1 VSVVPFVN
9 DPAGVQVDPLEYVL
23 QSLVNE
29 DLQGPL
35 DLGCN
40 YMLCLGETKCSH
52 KELLLF
58 ESVNLLMS
66 ILSSNITE
74 EEE

>member
-40 YMLCLGETKCSH
+40 YML
-52 KELLLF
+52 
-58 ESVNLLMS
+58 
-66 ILSSNITE
+66 
-74 EEE
+74 

>member
-1 VSVVPFVN
+1 MSFIPFVN
-9 DPAGVQVDPLEYVL
+9 DPAGVPVDPSEYVL

-40 YMLCLGETKCSH
+40 YML
-52 KELLLF
+52 
-58 ESVNLLMS
+58 
-66 ILSSNITE
+66 
-74 EEE
+74 